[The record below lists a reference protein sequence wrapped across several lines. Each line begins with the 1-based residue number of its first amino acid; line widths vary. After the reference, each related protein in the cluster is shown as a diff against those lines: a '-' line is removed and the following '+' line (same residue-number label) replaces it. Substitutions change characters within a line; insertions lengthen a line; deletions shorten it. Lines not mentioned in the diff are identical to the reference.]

1 MRQACSGISEKEEIM
16 QPEEEKTR
24 VTYRNQTVDVT
35 RRDFIKGAAV
45 TGAAAATVGLA
56 ACAPAETSADPNTAG
71 GGLTYNTLDA
81 GTVLDASSLDLKWS
95 FEIAPEPI
103 PDDQIAETITADI
116 IIIGSGPAGL
126 CTAVS
131 CQEQGGDVR
140 LFSAGAGPIGRGG
153 SNSALG
159 SSYQRSLGVDVDAN
173 SESLNHLFK
182 VQNVSGAYL
191 QNQQM
196 WAKWRNH
203 SGESMDWMID
213 IMTAK
218 GLKVSMEPGYWDPDG
233 ILDSPPASHNF
244 FTDEQPF
251 GALFGAPLQA
261 QAYADTFTERGGTI
275 DYNTKAL
282 YFIRGGVA
290 NGQSGR
296 VEAAIAQRADGSYVK
311 YAANKAIVLATGDFS
326 TNRDMMAKYA
336 PWTYGMYKDVINWDA
351 EKEPNYDIGLNFT
364 GLLPGDGHKMGLWI
378 GAAWQ
383 KNIAAPQINVG
394 VPGPGYNAID
404 NCWCINLNSDGKRF
418 QRETVNFGHGG
429 VAILN
434 QKDRF
439 AFSVWQ
445 QDYAYIKDEWESFGV
460 NVGRENGIMPA
471 TPTDMIAQWD
481 AGATPPD
488 PNAEAGPFGPVGPQS
503 SFKADTIDELLA
515 MVNEFHPI
523 NIENARKSIEDY
535 DSYAKKGNDDE
546 FHVNAAALHP
556 ISTPPFY
563 ASCVVPGNLS
573 QSTFLT
579 ICGGLRS
586 NADMQVCSED
596 DNPIEGLYNTGIM
609 LGDFYSFTYNF
620 VVFGQGMG
628 GVCCTLSYL
637 LGRDLAKL

>member
-1 MRQACSGISEKEEIM
+1 MKS
-16 QPEEEKTR
+16 EEETTR
-24 VTYRNQTVDVT
+24 ITYRNQTIDVS
-35 RRDFIKGAAV
+35 RRDFLKGAAV
-45 TGAAAATVGLA
+45 TGAVAATAGLA
-56 ACAPAETSADPNTAG
+56 ACSPQSGGEG
-71 GGLTYNTLDA
+71 GG
-81 GTVLDASSLDLKWS
+81 ASSGSGAASASDVLTADSFDAKWS
-95 FEIAPEPI
+95 FEVPIAPVADADI
-103 PDDQIAETITADI
+103 TETITADVI
-116 IIIGSGPAGL
+116 VVGSGPSGL
-126 CTAVS
+126 CTAVA
-131 CQEQGGDVR
+131 CQEAGGNVR

-159 SSYQRSLGVDVDAN
+159 SQYQRSLGVDVDAN

-182 VQNVSGAYL
+182 VENVSGAYQ
-191 QNQQM
+191 QNQEM
-196 WAKWRNH
+196 WKKWRNA

-213 IMTAK
+213 IMQKK

-282 YFIRGGVA
+282 YLIRGGEP

-296 VEAAIAQRADGSYVK
+296 VEAVVAQRADGTYVK
-311 YAANKAIVLATGDFS
+311 YEASKAIVLATGDFS

-336 PWTYGMYKDVINWDA
+336 PWTYKMYRDVINWDA
-351 EKEPNYDIGLNFT
+351 EQEPNYDIGLNFA
-364 GLLPGDGHKMGLWI
+364 GLLPGDGHKMGLWA

-383 KNIAAPQINVG
+383 KNNISPMINVG
-394 VPGPGYNAID
+394 VPGPQYNAID
-404 NCWCINLNSDGKRF
+404 NSWCINLNSDGKRF

-429 VAILN
+429 VALLN
-434 QKDRF
+434 QKDKF

-445 QDYAYIKDEWESFGV
+445 QDYANLKQEWETFGV

-471 TPTDMIAQWD
+471 DPAGMIAQWD
-481 AGATPPD
+481 AASTPPD
-488 PNAEAGPFGPVGPQS
+488 PNAEAGPFGGPTIQT
-503 SFKADTIDELLA
+503 SFKADTIDELLE
-515 MVNEFHPI
+515 MVNEYHPI
-523 NIENARKSIEDY
+523 NIANAKKSIEDY
-535 DSYAKKGNDDE
+535 DRFAKQGNDDE
-546 FHVNAAALHP
+546 YHVNAQVLHP

-563 ASCVVPGNLS
+563 ASCASPGG

-579 ICGGLRS
+579 VCGGLRT
-586 NADMQVCSED
+586 NADMQVCAED
-596 DNPIEGLYNTGIM
+596 DSPIDGLYNTGIM
-609 LGDFYSFTYNF
+609 TGDFYSTTYNF
-620 VVFGQGMG
+620 VVFGQNMG